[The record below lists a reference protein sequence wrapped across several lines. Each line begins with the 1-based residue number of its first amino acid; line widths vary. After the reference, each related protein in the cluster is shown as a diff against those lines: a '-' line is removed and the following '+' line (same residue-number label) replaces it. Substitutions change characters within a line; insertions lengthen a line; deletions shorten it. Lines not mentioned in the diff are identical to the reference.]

1 MIYTFDVRKPIEDI
15 TKKLGID
22 AQGTLK
28 KVIYDKMRE
37 SVTFVVEKF
46 KGDAELLKHQL
57 TEFLGVH
64 ADVLIEE
71 RAVDLA
77 NPDSLKEYTMDLLNG
92 SGKYLEK
99 LEIENNVLKVYA
111 LGEFAKVH
119 LTKKIEKIKS
129 KLPFEGYVVELSP
142 NVPNVVDAVQSGDDV
157 DSIEDNSYNVND
169 DIDKAEER
177 IDIAINVD
185 KQSSKQKLAADNNI
199 TTSSS
204 ITSSHVDMQTNLSNI
219 NSPSNMPP
227 AKKRAKI
234 FGKVFKIEK
243 VSNDVL
249 TSI

>member
-1 MIYTFDVRKPIEDI
+1 
-15 TKKLGID
+15 
-22 AQGTLK
+22 TLK

-46 KGDAELLKHQL
+46 NGDAELLKHQL

-142 NVPNVVDAVQSGDDV
+142 N
-157 DSIEDNSYNVND
+157 
-169 DIDKAEER
+169 
-177 IDIAINVD
+177 
-185 KQSSKQKLAADNNI
+185 
-199 TTSSS
+199 
-204 ITSSHVDMQTNLSNI
+204 
-219 NSPSNMPP
+219 
-227 AKKRAKI
+227 
-234 FGKVFKIEK
+234 
-243 VSNDVL
+243 
-249 TSI
+249 